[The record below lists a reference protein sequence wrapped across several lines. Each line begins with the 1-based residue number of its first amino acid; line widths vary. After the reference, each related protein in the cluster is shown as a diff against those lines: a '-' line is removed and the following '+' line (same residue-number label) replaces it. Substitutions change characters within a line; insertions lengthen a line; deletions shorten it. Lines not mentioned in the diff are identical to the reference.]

1 MKNIS
6 LRLMA
11 LGCSQKHLRGRTLLQ
26 MVMLPLERYDA
37 FPDCGRL
44 SMGETEKSSN
54 ILTNCFPRFFSQLLD
69 HIRKRKVSLGFRT

>member
-26 MVMLPLERYDA
+26 MVMLPLE
-37 FPDCGRL
+37 
-44 SMGETEKSSN
+44 SKKKTS
-54 ILTNCFPRFFSQLLD
+54 I
-69 HIRKRKVSLGFRT
+69 SLHQE

>member
-11 LGCSQKHLRGRTLLQ
+11 LGCSQKHLRG
-26 MVMLPLERYDA
+26 YDA